1 MFKGLD
7 TMSADSATNNKQ
19 SWKQIVV
26 TAVVFALIVA
36 VVLSFLS
43 VPAEQVAIA
52 VPVSTVLYF
61 VFSHFFSKHFI
72 KPNAN

>member
-1 MFKGLD
+1 
-7 TMSADSATNNKQ
+7 MSADAATNNKQ

-26 TAVVFALIVA
+26 TAVLFAVIVA

-61 VFSHFFSKHFI
+61 VFSHYFSKLFI
-72 KPNAN
+72 KPRTN